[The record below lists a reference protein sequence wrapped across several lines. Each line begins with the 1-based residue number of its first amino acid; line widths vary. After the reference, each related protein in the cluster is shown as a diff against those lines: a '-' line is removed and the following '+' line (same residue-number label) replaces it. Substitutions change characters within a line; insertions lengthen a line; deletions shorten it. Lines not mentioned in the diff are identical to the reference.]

1 MFYHNHYLCI
11 FHIIFRGDRVRLL
24 FYVVNISF
32 IYWIISTILNFMKY
46 EIIAGADLQRAS
58 YLKDSSSSWS
68 MLFYIVRYIVD
79 IFWFKCII
87 IAHRHGQLIGY
98 SKSISIAWC
107 QPPSCNPLTGSY
119 KVDCSHAGLIILKIA
134 LFFNFF

>member
-1 MFYHNHYLCI
+1 
-11 FHIIFRGDRVRLL
+11 
-24 FYVVNISF
+24 
-32 IYWIISTILNFMKY
+32 MKY

-79 IFWFKCII
+79 IFWFKYII
-87 IAHRHGQLIGY
+87 IVLRHGQLIGY

-107 QPPSCNPLTGSY
+107 QPFSCNPLT
-119 KVDCSHAGLIILKIA
+119 AW
-134 LFFNFF
+134 